1 MGAIFWSTKFFF
13 TPSGCALFFQYG
25 QYKITAPGYLHLHLY
40 DFSST
45 VFVVQEFFL
54 EIAQPLPQKKIN
66 LVRP

>member
-1 MGAIFWSTKFFF
+1 MGAIIWSTKFFF
-13 TPSGCALFFQYG
+13 TPSGC
-25 QYKITAPGYLHLHLY
+25 APGYLHLHLY

-54 EIAQPLPQKKIN
+54 EIAQPQPQKKIK

>member
-1 MGAIFWSTKFFF
+1 MGAIFWSTNFFF
-13 TPSGCALFFQYG
+13 TPSGCA
-25 QYKITAPGYLHLHLY
+25 PGYLHLY

-54 EIAQPLPQKKIN
+54 EIAQPQPQKKIN